1 MNNITIYNRQTEDVV
16 EYQSDVPISFVI
28 GEEIRYIDSK
38 NNKVW
43 AYVRKVTKDLM
54 IEDAHIISVLIKI
67 EVF

>member
-16 EYQSDVPISFVI
+16 EYQSDVPISFAI

>member
-16 EYQSDVPISFVI
+16 EYQSDVPISFAI

-54 IEDAHIISVLIKI
+54 VENAHIISVLIKI